1 MAEGDFLKP
10 TTLEKIFNGAF
21 GLIVRFGGGLKY
33 NYELEVRGR
42 KSGKVFRTPVNL
54 LEFKG
59 KRFLIGTRGET
70 QWARNARAAGEIVLR
85 KGSERMAFKL
95 RELDNAEKPE
105 ILKEFLLRFA
115 KTVQRYY
122 VARSGAAAAEF
133 GQDAVKM
140 PVFELI
146 AP

>member
-21 GLIVRFGGGLKY
+21 GLIVRYGGGLKY

-115 KTVQRYY
+115 KTVQ
-122 VARSGAAAAEF
+122 
-133 GQDAVKM
+133 
-140 PVFELI
+140 
-146 AP
+146 